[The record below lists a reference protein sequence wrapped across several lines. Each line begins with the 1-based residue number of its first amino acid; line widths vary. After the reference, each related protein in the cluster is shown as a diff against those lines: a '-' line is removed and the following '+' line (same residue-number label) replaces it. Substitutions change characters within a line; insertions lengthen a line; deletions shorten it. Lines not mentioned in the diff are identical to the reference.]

1 MDEFKYKLV
10 NSILNDSPDGVIIL
24 KPAAEKEF
32 SVLFHNRAAADILD
46 KTNIVAGRQYSNGL
60 IERIIFTDE
69 ITEKL
74 TGALAEPS
82 SINIEINGAS
92 EEKETWIW
100 LGVSSSP
107 DKGFLT
113 IRLSDVTY
121 RKESE
126 KELQTEIYFNELI
139 LESLPYPVALISPGR
154 KISRSNS
161 CFINSG
167 RMLLEIGN
175 SMMNIIKL
183 FERRL
188 KNEEIFEFQ
197 QEGVRYIFEYDTPS
211 GIARVKKVKIS
222 DKIFNIFLKNI
233 YEEIYLL
240 YAIDETD
247 RYLMEVNLNDA
258 RESAEKSNLA
268 KSHFIANMSHEIRTP
283 LNGIIGF
290 SELLS
295 TAAAIQA
302 QESGYLNN
310 IKTCANTLLNLIND
324 ILDFSKIEAD
334 KIEIEE
340 TEFNL
345 KLAILEVLAI
355 IKFEAEKKSQTITT
369 DFDEICKI
377 PLLGDVTRIKQVVL
391 NLVNNAVKFT
401 PTGKSIKITAA
412 AVKNNDKNCEI
423 KISVIDEGIG
433 ICEENQKKIFS
444 PFVQAATS
452 HNRKYGGT
460 GLGLAISNKLVKL
473 MGACDGIN
481 IISRENE
488 GSCFYFTLPFK
499 KASAEKAHVNPEDH
513 IDWRAEMKKMKLKTL
528 IVDDSEMNLT
538 LGVKMLKILGCE
550 VTEAVDGAEAVEKAA
565 SEKFDLILM
574 DVCMP
579 VMDGYEATSI
589 LRKRNI
595 DTPIIALTA
604 SALKS
609 DIEQCYSIGMN
620 AYLAKPI
627 VLPEL
632 TKTVCAVVNN
642 YKNQKL
648 QPDINLKE
656 NGEEAGGENKQKTA
670 ETFLNETGNQNN
682 AEKDSNDGRSNQIF
696 DRDSFIAKF
705 SALDKKAFEQ
715 LRDFIDNARG
725 YINIIEEAGRE
736 NDINFMKLIICK
748 FKEDA
753 LNLSALKIS
762 KTAAELETML
772 KKGIRDN
779 SAVINKIKTEI
790 DIFDKQIDKIYKLSC
805 R

>member
-1 MDEFKYKLV
+1 MDKLKNKLV
-10 NSILNDSPDGVIIL
+10 NSILNDSPGGVIIL
-24 KPAAEKEF
+24 KPDTVKGF
-32 SVLFHNRAAADILD
+32 NILFHNRAATEILD
-46 KTNIVAGRQYSNGL
+46 KTNIVVGVRYSNEL
-60 IERIIFTDE
+60 IEHIIFTDE
-69 ITEKL
+69 INEKL
-74 TGALAEPS
+74 INALNGGS
-82 SINIEINGAS
+82 SINIEINGAL
-92 EEKETWIW
+92 EGKETWFWI
-100 LGVSSSP
+100 GVSTSA
-107 DKGFLT
+107 DEDFLT
-113 IRLSDVTY
+113 MRLSDVTY

-154 KISRSNS
+154 KITRSNS

-167 RMLLEIGN
+167 RTLLEIGN

-183 FERRL
+183 FERGI
-188 KNEEIFEFQ
+188 KTEELFEFQ
-197 QEGVRYIFEYDTPS
+197 QEGVRYIFEYDLPG
-211 GIARVKKVKIS
+211 GIARVKKAKIS
-222 DKIFNIFLKNI
+222 DKIFNIFIKNI

-247 RYLMEVNLNDA
+247 RYLMEDNLKDA

-295 TAAAIQA
+295 TAAAVQS
-302 QESGYLNN
+302 QKSGYLNN
-310 IKTCANTLLNLIND
+310 IRTCADTLLNLIND
-324 ILDFSKIEAD
+324 ILDFSKIEAN

-355 IKFEAEKKSQTITT
+355 IKFEAEKKSQTITA
-369 DFDEICKI
+369 DFDEICKT
-377 PLLGDVTRIKQVVL
+377 PLIGDITRIKQVIL

-401 PTGKSIKITAA
+401 PIGKSIKIIAA

-423 KISVIDEGIG
+423 KISIIDEGIG
-433 ICEENQKKIFS
+433 ICEENQKKLFS

-452 HNRKYGGT
+452 HNRKFGGT

-473 MGACDGIN
+473 MGSFEDIN

-488 GSCFYFTLPFK
+488 GSCFCFTLPFK
-499 KASAEKAHVNPEDH
+499 KAAAGSAHLNPEDS
-513 IDWRAEMKKMKLKTL
+513 IDWKAEMKKLKLKTL

-550 VTEAVDGAEAVEKAA
+550 VTEATDGVEAVEKAA
-565 SEKFDLILM
+565 AEKFDLILM

-579 VMDGYEATSI
+579 VMDGYEATGI
-589 LRKRNI
+589 LRKKNI

-609 DIEQCYSIGMN
+609 DIEQCYTTGMN

-632 TKTVCAVVNN
+632 TKTICAVINN
-642 YKNQKL
+642 YKKQKSVH
-648 QPDINLKE
+648 DSDSKE
-656 NGEEAGGENKQKTA
+656 NNKELSGENKQRELPASLDKTK
-670 ETFLNETGNQNN
+670 NQDN
-682 AEKDSNDGRSNQIF
+682 AVKVSYEGQSIQIF
-696 DRDSFIAKF
+696 DRESFIAKF
-705 SALDKKAFEQ
+705 SALDKKAFNQ
-715 LRDFIDNARG
+715 LHYFINNARG
-725 YINIIEEAGRE
+725 YINVIEEAAHE
-736 NDINFMKLIICK
+736 NDVNFMKLIIGK
-748 FKEDA
+748 FKEEA
-753 LNLSALKIS
+753 LSLSALKIS
-762 KTAAELETML
+762 KTVAELETML

-779 SAVINKIKTEI
+779 FSVIDKIKTEI
-790 DIFDKQIDKIYKLSC
+790 NIFDKQIDKIYKLSC